1 MAAKVKAFAL
11 PFERFSMLLTLA
23 TQQPRMLITVV
34 QHTPTWVWL
43 LLAAL
48 VWLGVS
54 QFFARSAGL
63 RRVLLMPVVMTFFS
77 AWGLGSA
84 FGAAPQLVGIL
95 GAWLA
100 VACAVAALSL
110 WLHRTP
116 PVGTRYDAAHQ
127 RFELP
132 GSAWPLLLIV
142 GIFLVKWAVGV
153 ELALQP
159 PLAQD
164 SYFALQI
171 ALVYGVFNGVFA
183 ARAGRLLR
191 LAKSRAPAQDFITA

>member
-1 MAAKVKAFAL
+1 
-11 PFERFSMLLTLA
+11 MLLTLA
-23 TQQPRMLITVV
+23 TQQPRMLITIV

-48 VWLGVS
+48 VWLGAS

-63 RRVLLMPVVMTFFS
+63 RRVLLMPIAMAVFS

-84 FGAAPQLVGIL
+84 FGAAPQLAGVL

-100 VACAVAALSL
+100 VACAVAGLSL
-110 WLHRTP
+110 WLFRTP
-116 PVGTRYDAAHQ
+116 PAGTHYDAAHQ
-127 RFELP
+127 RFALP
-132 GSAWPLLLIV
+132 GSGWPMLLIV

-159 PLAQD
+159 PLARD
-164 SYFALQI
+164 SGFALQI
-171 ALVYGVFNGVFA
+171 ALVYGIFNGVFA
-183 ARAGRLLR
+183 ARTGRLLR
-191 LAKSRAPAQDFITA
+191 LAKDRAPAQRVMAA

>member
-1 MAAKVKAFAL
+1 
-11 PFERFSMLLTLA
+11 MLLTLV
-23 TQQPRMLITVV
+23 TQQPRMLFTIV
-34 QHTPTWVWL
+34 QHTPSWVWL

-48 VWLGVS
+48 IWLGAS
-54 QFFARSAGL
+54 QLFARSAGL
-63 RRVLLMPVVMTFFS
+63 RRVLLMPIAMAIFS
-77 AWGLGSA
+77 AWGVGSA
-84 FGAAPQLVGIL
+84 FGAAPQLAGVL

-100 VACAVAALSL
+100 VACAVAGLLL
-110 WLHRTP
+110 WIFRAP
-116 PVGTRYDAAHQ
+116 PAGAHYDAANQ

-164 SYFALQI
+164 NLFALQI

-183 ARAGRLLR
+183 ARTGRLLR
-191 LAKSRAPAQDFITA
+191 LAQVRSLSHPVIAA